1 MIKKIIKQAF
11 TAASDWGEYDRAK
24 AQMEEAYESPWKATR
39 SALNKLLYNAACDG
53 MDLTQFQG
61 KDSPLRFEELG
72 ALVIV
77 RHQRIPTPVEQL
89 TTIDERIYRKKQ
101 ELDVLKERRESLIAQ
116 LQIKNHEF
124 VTSKVDTAFKRLS
137 K

>member
-1 MIKKIIKQAF
+1 MIKKILKQAF

-61 KDSPLRFEELG
+61 EDSPLRFKELG

-77 RHQRIPTPVEQL
+77 RHHRIPTPVEQL
-89 TTIDERIYRKKQ
+89 TIIDERIARKKQ
-101 ELDVLKERRESLIAQ
+101 ELDLLKTKRESLIKQ

-124 VTSKVDTAFKRLS
+124 VTSKVDTAFTRLS

>member
-1 MIKKIIKQAF
+1 
-11 TAASDWGEYDRAK
+11 
-24 AQMEEAYESPWKATR
+24 
-39 SALNKLLYNAACDG
+39 